1 VIVDVHPELDFLEL
15 GSGGLLV
22 FFLLGDVVSEFSEI
36 DDLAD
41 GRVRRGRDFDQIQ
54 AETLSFAQRVRQF
67 HDAQLLSGG
76 SHDHPHFAGANPT
89 VYTNLLLQIKS
100 KLLAGDAG
108 SEPWRCIYLPHLF
121 WGHR

>member
-1 VIVDVHPELDFLEL
+1 M
-15 GSGGLLV
+15 
-22 FFLLGDVVSEFSEI
+22 
-36 DDLAD
+36 
-41 GRVRRGRDFDQIQ
+41 
-54 AETLSFAQRVRQF
+54 
-67 HDAQLLSGG
+67 LSGG

-108 SEPWRCIYLPHLF
+108 SEPWRRIYLPHRF